1 MENLL
6 VVESIQKYYGNK
18 ENITKAIN
26 DISFNVNGG
35 EFIGIMG
42 ASGSGKTTLLNC
54 ISTIDSVSSGHI
66 YLENKDITK
75 IKEEDI
81 AKFRRE
87 NLGFIFQDFNLL
99 DTLTVEENIAL
110 ILTIN
115 KVQQK
120 DIDNKVFK
128 KAKLGGYD
136 IKDVEDFLVLVM
148 NDYEKL
154 YKENNELRGQV
165 QTLQQS
171 VDHYSSLEAGID
183 RTVENAQTEADS
195 IKLAAQKQ
203 AETIK
208 SGAELDAKQRLEDL
222 QRQIIKAEVDIET
235 KKNQMRIYK
244 IKVQSMLEAQLKIL
258 NEEVD

>member
-1 MENLL
+1 M
-6 VVESIQKYYGNK
+6 
-18 ENITKAIN
+18 
-26 DISFNVNGG
+26 
-35 EFIGIMG
+35 
-42 ASGSGKTTLLNC
+42 
-54 ISTIDSVSSGHI
+54 
-66 YLENKDITK
+66 
-75 IKEEDI
+75 
-81 AKFRRE
+81 
-87 NLGFIFQDFNLL
+87 
-99 DTLTVEENIAL
+99 LTPI
-110 ILTIN
+110 
-115 KVQQK
+115 

-208 SGAELDAKQRLEDL
+208 SGAELEAKQRLEDL

>member
-1 MENLL
+1 M
-6 VVESIQKYYGNK
+6 
-18 ENITKAIN
+18 
-26 DISFNVNGG
+26 
-35 EFIGIMG
+35 
-42 ASGSGKTTLLNC
+42 
-54 ISTIDSVSSGHI
+54 
-66 YLENKDITK
+66 
-75 IKEEDI
+75 
-81 AKFRRE
+81 
-87 NLGFIFQDFNLL
+87 
-99 DTLTVEENIAL
+99 LTPI
-110 ILTIN
+110 
-115 KVQQK
+115 

-208 SGAELDAKQRLEDL
+208 SCAELDAKQRLEDL

>member
-1 MENLL
+1 M
-6 VVESIQKYYGNK
+6 
-18 ENITKAIN
+18 
-26 DISFNVNGG
+26 
-35 EFIGIMG
+35 
-42 ASGSGKTTLLNC
+42 
-54 ISTIDSVSSGHI
+54 
-66 YLENKDITK
+66 
-75 IKEEDI
+75 
-81 AKFRRE
+81 
-87 NLGFIFQDFNLL
+87 
-99 DTLTVEENIAL
+99 LTPI
-110 ILTIN
+110 
-115 KVQQK
+115 

-195 IKLAAQKQ
+195 IKLEAQKE
-203 AETIK
+203 AESMKT
-208 SGAELDAKQRLEDL
+208 SAEVTAQNRLEEL

-235 KKNQMRIYK
+235 KKKEMQIYK

-258 NEEVD
+258 NEED

>member
-1 MENLL
+1 M
-6 VVESIQKYYGNK
+6 
-18 ENITKAIN
+18 
-26 DISFNVNGG
+26 
-35 EFIGIMG
+35 
-42 ASGSGKTTLLNC
+42 
-54 ISTIDSVSSGHI
+54 
-66 YLENKDITK
+66 
-75 IKEEDI
+75 
-81 AKFRRE
+81 
-87 NLGFIFQDFNLL
+87 
-99 DTLTVEENIAL
+99 LTPI
-110 ILTIN
+110 
-115 KVQQK
+115 

-154 YKENNELRGQV
+154 YRENNELRGQV

-171 VDHYSSLEAGID
+171 VDNYSSLEAGID
-183 RTVENAQTEADS
+183 KTVENAQTEADS
-195 IKLAAQKQ
+195 IKLAAEKQ

-208 SGAELDAKQRLEDL
+208 SSAELDAKQRLEDL
-222 QRQIIKAEVDIET
+222 QRQIIKAEVDIKT

>member
-1 MENLL
+1 M
-6 VVESIQKYYGNK
+6 
-18 ENITKAIN
+18 
-26 DISFNVNGG
+26 
-35 EFIGIMG
+35 
-42 ASGSGKTTLLNC
+42 
-54 ISTIDSVSSGHI
+54 
-66 YLENKDITK
+66 
-75 IKEEDI
+75 
-81 AKFRRE
+81 
-87 NLGFIFQDFNLL
+87 
-99 DTLTVEENIAL
+99 LTPI
-110 ILTIN
+110 
-115 KVQQK
+115 

-222 QRQIIKAEVDIET
+222 QRQIIKSEVDIET

>member
-1 MENLL
+1 M
-6 VVESIQKYYGNK
+6 
-18 ENITKAIN
+18 
-26 DISFNVNGG
+26 
-35 EFIGIMG
+35 
-42 ASGSGKTTLLNC
+42 
-54 ISTIDSVSSGHI
+54 
-66 YLENKDITK
+66 
-75 IKEEDI
+75 
-81 AKFRRE
+81 
-87 NLGFIFQDFNLL
+87 
-99 DTLTVEENIAL
+99 LTPI
-110 ILTIN
+110 
-115 KVQQK
+115 

-244 IKVQSMLEAQLKIL
+244 IKVQSMLEALL
-258 NEEVD
+258 

>member
-1 MENLL
+1 M
-6 VVESIQKYYGNK
+6 
-18 ENITKAIN
+18 
-26 DISFNVNGG
+26 
-35 EFIGIMG
+35 
-42 ASGSGKTTLLNC
+42 
-54 ISTIDSVSSGHI
+54 
-66 YLENKDITK
+66 
-75 IKEEDI
+75 
-81 AKFRRE
+81 
-87 NLGFIFQDFNLL
+87 
-99 DTLTVEENIAL
+99 LTPI
-110 ILTIN
+110 
-115 KVQQK
+115 

-244 IKVQSMLEAQLKIL
+244 IKVQSMLEAQLKTL